1 MSIDRSLKSAS
12 NLSRHCNVLSRAERI
27 AKLAGRGKFDLT
39 SSDPLG
45 LPKVANRKVATG
57 GKTAKKAAAAEAG
70 AAAPAAAGAA
80 PAAAPAAAKGAGAPA
95 ATPAKAA
102 APAAKG
108 AAKKA

>member
-27 AKLAGRGKFDLT
+27 AKLAVRGKFDLT
-39 SSDPLG
+39 SGDPLG

-70 AAAPAAAGAA
+70 AAAPTAAGAA
-80 PAAAPAAAKGAGAPA
+80 PAAAPTSAKAAPGAAA
-95 ATPAKAA
+95 PAKAA